1 MNKVLLIGNLTRDP
15 ELVTTNNGISLCK
28 FGLAVQRRFT
38 SNDGEKDVDFFN
50 IVVWRGPA
58 ENCYKY
64 LKKGS
69 KVGISGS
76 IQTRSYESNDGTKKY
91 AFDIIAE
98 EVEFLT
104 SKNATPESNGSA
116 VGDVP
121 VSGSKSSGKSDI
133 VNTFTPID
141 DNDLPF

>member
-1 MNKVLLIGNLTRDP
+1 MNKITLIGNLTRDP
-15 ELVTTNNGISLCK
+15 EHVTTSSGISLCR
-28 FGLAVQRRFT
+28 FGLAVQRRFS

-50 IVVWRGPA
+50 IVVWRGAA

-76 IQTRSYESNDGTKKY
+76 IQIRNYEANDGTKKLNV
-91 AFDIIAE
+91 DIVAE
-98 EVEFLT
+98 EVEFLS
-104 SKNATPESNGSA
+104 SKNVS
-116 VGDVP
+116 GDAQP
-121 VSGSKSSGKSDI
+121 VYTEQAQPAGSKSSGKSDVI
-133 VNTFTPID
+133 NTFTPID